1 MDPANYQEHGLPKI
15 TYNIYRKSHYLYNSD
30 FYAEFHSMLEDCV
43 AISCDDEVV
52 YNTIKK
58 LSIRETYIEQQI
70 LNSIVSFPEI
80 LFMKKPK
87 RTMIYLKDDKFIGI
101 YQINAT
107 ERFIE
112 YYCKL

>member
-1 MDPANYQEHGLPKI
+1 MDPANYQDHGLPKI
-15 TYNIYRKSHYLYNSD
+15 TYELYKKSQYVYNCD
-30 FYAEFHSMLEDCV
+30 FYLDFRSMLEDCV

-70 LNSIVSFPEI
+70 LDSIISYPEM
-80 LFMKKPK
+80 LFMNKPK
-87 RTMIYLKDDKFIGI
+87 HAMIYLKDNKFIGI

-107 ERFIE
+107 QRCVE
-112 YYCKL
+112 YYC